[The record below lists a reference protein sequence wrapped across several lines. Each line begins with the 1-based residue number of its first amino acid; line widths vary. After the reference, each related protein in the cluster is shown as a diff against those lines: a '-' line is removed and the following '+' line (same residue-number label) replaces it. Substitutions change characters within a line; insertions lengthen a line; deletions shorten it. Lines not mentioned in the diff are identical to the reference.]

1 MVTTDSQILTTE
13 QSEMLQRAFLW
24 GTINRR
30 TPQVSDV
37 SLESDGRRRSRVIK
51 DAVAAG
57 LIRDMGKDAWQGNAY
72 EVTSEII
79 RTLHP
84 QHPELLETWSRLQ
97 EKNSHRNAYCR
108 PWIRLE
114 ELSLPEQFASIESQ
128 SLDWFIVSSVPYE
141 YHASFADE
149 AETILSDAG
158 PAAAYNRYFAGPF
171 PTLEA
176 AVAALSGKPSLC
188 LAISS
193 QELRKTVEAK
203 FIEEKLQRTFATNLI
218 WGLVSLDVVPK
229 DFVIGPEGKPTVNP
243 QLIEGHSLRLSTDVN
258 PPSCR
263 DDVRWDSNLAES
275 IDRIKSRIKRLEATL
290 EQLRTIDQGVA
301 AFGGWNRFKD
311 ELENR
316 IRNSANFKSRSEDNE
331 ITRLYQ

>member
-1 MVTTDSQILTTE
+1 MVDTDSQILTAE
-13 QSEMLQRAFLW
+13 QREMLQRAFLW

-57 LIRDMGKDAWQGNAY
+57 IIRDMGKDAWQGNAY
-72 EVTSEII
+72 EVTSEI
-79 RTLHP
+79 RKTLHP
-84 QHPELLETWSRLQ
+84 QHPELLETWCKLH
-97 EKNSHRNAYCR
+97 EKNSQRNAYSR

-114 ELSLPEQFASIESQ
+114 ELSMPEQFAAIESD

-141 YHASFADE
+141 YHAYFADD
-149 AETILSDAG
+149 AETMLTAATPAG
-158 PAAAYNRYFAGPF
+158 AYNRYFAGPF

-176 AVAALSGKPSLC
+176 AVAAKSGKPSLC

-203 FIEEKLQRTFATNLI
+203 FTEEKLQLTFAGNLI
-218 WGLVSLDVVPK
+218 WGLVSLDIVPK
-229 DFVIGPEGKPTVNP
+229 DLVVGPGGKPTVDP
-243 QLIEGHSLRLSTDVN
+243 QLVEGHSLGLSSDVK

-263 DDVRWDSNLAES
+263 DEVRWDSNLAES
-275 IDRIKSRIKRLEATL
+275 IDRIKSRLEKLQATL
-290 EQLRTIDQGVA
+290 EQLRTIDKAVA
-301 AFGGWNRFKD
+301 AFGGWNHFKD
-311 ELENR
+311 ALEHR
-316 IRNSANFKSRSEDNE
+316 LRSSND
-331 ITRLYQ
+331 

>member
-1 MVTTDSQILTTE
+1 MVDTDSQILTAE
-13 QSEMLQRAFLW
+13 QREMLQRAFLW
-24 GTINRR
+24 GTINRQ

-57 LIRDMGKDAWQGNAY
+57 FIRDMGQDAWQGNAY

-79 RTLHP
+79 KTLHP
-84 QHPELLETWSRLQ
+84 QHPELFQTWSKLH
-97 EKNSHRNAYCR
+97 EKNSHRNAYSR

-114 ELSLPEQFASIESQ
+114 ELSMPEQFAAIESD

-141 YHASFADE
+141 YHAYFADE
-149 AETILSDAG
+149 AEAILADAT
-158 PAAAYNRYFAGPF
+158 PAGAYNRYFAGPF

-176 AVAALSGKPSLC
+176 AVAAKSGKPSLC
-188 LAISS
+188 LAVSS

-203 FIEEKLQRTFATNLI
+203 FAEEKLQRTFATNLI

-229 DFVIGPEGKPTVNP
+229 DLVVGPDGKPTVDP
-243 QLIEGHSLRLSTDVN
+243 QLVEGHSLRLSSDVN

-263 DDVRWDSNLAES
+263 DEVRWDANLAES
-275 IDRIKSRIKRLEATL
+275 IDRIKSRIEKLQATL
-290 EQLRTIDQGVA
+290 EQLRTIDKGVA
-301 AFGGWNRFKD
+301 AIGGWTTFKD
-311 ELENR
+311 ALEDR
-316 IRNSANFKSRSEDNE
+316 LRSSNG
-331 ITRLYQ
+331 

>member
-1 MVTTDSQILTTE
+1 MVDTDSQILTAE
-13 QSEMLQRAFLW
+13 QREMLQRAFLW

-79 RTLHP
+79 KTLDP
-84 QHPELLETWSRLQ
+84 QHPEPLETWSKLH
-97 EKNSHRNAYCR
+97 EKNSQRNAYSR

-114 ELSLPEQFASIESQ
+114 ELSMPQQFAAIESD
-128 SLDWFIVSSVPYE
+128 SVDWFIVSAVPYE
-141 YHASFADE
+141 YHAYFADE
-149 AETILSDAG
+149 AETILTDAT
-158 PAAAYNRYFAGPF
+158 PAGAYNRYFAGPF

-176 AVAALSGKPSLC
+176 AVAAKSGKPSLC

-193 QELRKTVEAK
+193 PELRQSVEAK
-203 FIEEKLQRTFATNLI
+203 FTEEKLQRTFAANLI
-218 WGLVSLDVVPK
+218 WGLVSLHVVPK
-229 DFVIGPEGKPTVNP
+229 DLVVGPDGKPTVDP
-243 QLIEGHSLRLSTDVN
+243 QLDEGHSLRLSSDVN

-263 DDVRWDSNLAES
+263 DEVRWDANLAES
-275 IDRIKSRIKRLEATL
+275 IDRIKSRIEKLQATL
-290 EQLRTIDQGVA
+290 EQLRTIEKGVA
-301 AFGGWNRFKD
+301 AFGGLNKFKD
-311 ELENR
+311 GLEQR
-316 IRNSANFKSRSEDNE
+316 LRSSND
-331 ITRLYQ
+331 